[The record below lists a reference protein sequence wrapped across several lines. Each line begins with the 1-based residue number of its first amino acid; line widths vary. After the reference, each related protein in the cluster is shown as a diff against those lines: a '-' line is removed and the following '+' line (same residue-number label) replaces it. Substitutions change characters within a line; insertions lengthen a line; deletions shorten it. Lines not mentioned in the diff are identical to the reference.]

1 MKEESKKYEPVMVER
16 PSEDELAQTASLDNK
31 QELLKMQQKLLEA
44 QLENVKQQMNL
55 TLT

>member
-16 PSEDELAQTASLDNK
+16 PSEDEVAQTTSLDNK
-31 QELLKMQQKLLEA
+31 QELLRIQQKLLEA